1 MTLTAGKEVKERPPI
16 EVRLGEG
23 EPLGSARR
31 LWGLTERHF
40 YNLAA
45 WGTETLQLW
54 TPPPEMQRERGLL
67 EYGAVL
73 VSRNSHK
80 EFPLRFARL
89 RPDRSL
95 RLLKEEGLVGVSYL
109 FGTERNGDLILLCL
123 GQKVKEL
130 GATAG
135 GLKPKFGQE
144 SVVFG
149 WVRQEGGKEVVG
161 PSGTVEEFLDLVV
174 EVLEQRAGRP
184 LIEAS
189 EGKFEEMADTYP
201 TKAAELRAHEA
212 ARVTLTR
219 TIPFLTAFF
228 KAEEEDFVFLD

>member
-80 EFPLRFARL
+80 EFPLRFAKL
-89 RPDRSL
+89 RPDKSL
-95 RLLKEEGLVGVSYL
+95 KVLKEGLVGVSYL
-109 FGTERNGDLILLCL
+109 FGTERNGDLVLLCL
-123 GQKVKEL
+123 GQKVEEID
-130 GATAG
+130 ATAG

-149 WVRQEGGKEVVG
+149 WVRQEGEGGVVNR
-161 PSGTVEEFLDLVV
+161 PAVVEEFLDLVV
-174 EVLEQRAGRP
+174 GVLEQRAGRP

-189 EGKFEEMADTYP
+189 EGKFEEIAVSYP

-219 TIPFLTAFF
+219 TIPLLTAFF
-228 KAEEEDFVFLD
+228 KAKEEDFVFLN